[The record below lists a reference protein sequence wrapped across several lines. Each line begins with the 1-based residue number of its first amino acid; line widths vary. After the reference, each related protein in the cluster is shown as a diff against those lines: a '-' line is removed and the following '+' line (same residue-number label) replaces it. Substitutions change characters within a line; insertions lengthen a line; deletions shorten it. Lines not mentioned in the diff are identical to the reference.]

1 MLRLTSLQ
9 RTGFLRVT
17 PRVDLVA
24 AVGLLLLSV
33 ALAVSKDAPE
43 KGVTLTVVAVALLW
57 RTRATLGALAGV
69 SIGALLGN
77 LLSGDVAQCGVV
89 LPAVMLMAF
98 AVAARCEARVA
109 QGAGALLLL
118 VTVVQSVGDPLLR
131 FGDSAFLL
139 PLVVAMW
146 VWTDPLIS
154 VRPV

>member
-1 MLRLTSLQ
+1 M
-9 RTGFLRVT
+9 
-17 PRVDLVA
+17 
-24 AVGLLLLSV
+24 
-33 ALAVSKDAPE
+33 
-43 KGVTLTVVAVALLW
+43 LW

-109 QGAGALLLL
+109 QGAGALLLR

-146 VWTDPLIS
+146 VAGRL
-154 VRPV
+154 VRSHHQMSLELERRARAPVSTCGASRGRGRARACAGGQ